1 MSIAALLIAASA
13 SHGLLY
19 ETVLDQLS
27 QHGAH
32 GAQAA
37 MSKAFAGLAD
47 SMITLDVSSDED
59 KDAKDAA
66 DDPDDVERLEV
77 IPPAPPAPP
86 VAPLPPIPPLGPDA
100 SAAEQRA
107 HDQRVQARD
116 RAQAALDR
124 AQAAVDRAH
133 GTSIHL
139 ELHREAEPPLPPF
152 SETAKQVGTVDL
164 LHRIARTAGW
174 SMTLVGSP
182 RETVDIDVKDAD
194 PREAL
199 RQVLKQSG
207 AMGVLKRDRL
217 VVVASPGESTSGLLV
232 EQSSRHGKRHG
243 GGSTRG
249 SGSNDITR
257 IFQGD
262 ITVPQGTVVQGDVV
276 CVGGSIELEPG
287 SVVQGDAVAVMGSVT
302 VDEGALVLGQGVAV
316 LGEVDVRRGAQVMG
330 EHVQIGLGR
339 LFSHSRRSHS
349 FLSSLGPFGLFP
361 TLALFA
367 LTYLLG
373 LLGLRMWP
381 DRVRMVGH
389 AFFES
394 PVRSFFIGFLC
405 WLLLLPLVVLLC
417 ISIVGIL
424 LLPLLPVVI
433 FLSIVLGLSSFAL
446 TLGES
451 LPAGPGQRFV
461 PPAAL
466 GMGMAVLLLLGL
478 VPWLGISLLA
488 LLQFFALG
496 AAVGSRF
503 GRALPPHVA

>member
-1 MSIAALLIAASA
+1 M
-13 SHGLLY
+13 
-19 ETVLDQLS
+19 
-27 QHGAH
+27 
-32 GAQAA
+32 
-37 MSKAFAGLAD
+37 
-47 SMITLDVSSDED
+47 
-59 KDAKDAA
+59 
-66 DDPDDVERLEV
+66 
-77 IPPAPPAPP
+77 PP
-86 VAPLPPIPPLGPDA
+86 VPPLGPHATDA
-100 SAAEQRA
+100 ERREHDQAVAA
-107 HDQRVQARD
+107 HDRAQAARDRTQAMRD
-116 RAQAALDR
+116 RAQAMRDR
-124 AQAAVDRAH
+124 A
-133 GTSIHL
+133 GTHFQF
-139 ELHREAEPPLPPF
+139 EFHDDAPLPRF
-152 SETAKQVGTVDL
+152 SETAKGAGTVDL

-199 RQVLKQSG
+199 RQVLRQSS
-207 AMGVLKRDRL
+207 AMAVLKRDRL
-217 VVVASPGESTSGLLV
+217 VVVASPDKNTAGLLV
-232 EQSSRHGKRHG
+232 EQSSRHGKKN
-243 GGSTRG
+243 GSTRG
-249 SGSNDITR
+249 SGNNDIVR
-257 IFQGD
+257 VMQGD

-287 SVVQGDAVAVMGSVT
+287 SVVQGDAVAVLGSVT

-316 LGEVDVRRGAQVMG
+316 LGEVNVQRGAQVLG

-339 LFSHSRRSHS
+339 LFSHSKRSHS
-349 FLSSLGPFGLFP
+349 FFSELGPFGLFP

-394 PVRSFFIGFLC
+394 PVRSFFVGFLC

-417 ISIVGIL
+417 ISIVGIPL
-424 LLPLLPVVI
+424 VPLLPVAI

-496 AAVGSRF
+496 ATVGSRF
-503 GRALPPHVA
+503 GRALPPHVSQAAP